1 VAKRFVTAILM
12 FAMLGAVLAGC
23 GQPKLGEGTA
33 AVVNGRTVTQDEL
46 NTRLK
51 IFELFFKQPMTD
63 TSSKQQVLDQMVR
76 DRLIRDEAAEAGVT
90 VTDDQVEAEM
100 GRFLGALDNQY
111 AGRDEVNKRLGELGL
126 TNDQLAAFLK
136 DFLVGQGM
144 VEKKKADVQVTDD
157 ELRAFYE
164 EKKETLYTYT
174 EEVTR
179 AAHVL
184 VPLDQA
190 DKAEE
195 IAAKAK
201 AGGNFAELA
210 KLYSVDQGTAKLGG
224 DLGYFTREDMVQE
237 FADAAFGTEPG
248 HTSDPVQ
255 SEFGWHIILVLDR
268 QPAGLLS
275 FEKAKDD
282 VSNRV
287 LADKQ
292 EKAYEQWLVQLEQ
305 NAKITKAPIT
315 G

>member
-1 VAKRFVTAILM
+1 MAKRFVAAILM

-23 GQPKLGEGTA
+23 GQPKLSEGTV
-33 AVVNGRTVTQDEL
+33 AVVNGRTVTQDDL

-76 DRLIRDEAAEAGVT
+76 DRLIRDQASEAGVT

-100 GRFLGALDNQY
+100 GRFLGALENQY

-126 TNDQLAAFLK
+126 TNEQIAAFLK
-136 DFLVGQGM
+136 DFLVGQSM
-144 VEKKKADVQVTDD
+144 VEKKKAEVTVTDD

-164 EKKETLYTYT
+164 EKKDTLYTYA

-184 VPLDQA
+184 VPLDQT
-190 DKAEE
+190 DKAKE

-201 AGGNFAELA
+201 AGGDFAELA
-210 KLYSVDQGTAKLGG
+210 RLYSVDPGTAKLGG
-224 DLGYFTREDMVQE
+224 DLGYFTRADMVKE
-237 FADAAFGTEPG
+237 FADAAFSIDPG
-248 HTSDPVQ
+248 RTSDPVQ
-255 SEFGWHIILVLDR
+255 TEFGWHIILVLDR
-268 QPAGLLS
+268 QPAGMLS
-275 FEKAKDD
+275 FDKAHDD
-282 VSNRV
+282 VKNRV

-292 EKAYEQWLVQLEQ
+292 EKAYEQWLTQLEQ
-305 NAKITKAPIT
+305 NAKITKATINS
-315 G
+315 

>member
-1 VAKRFVTAILM
+1 MAKRFVAAVLM

-23 GQPKLGEGTA
+23 GQPKLREGTV
-33 AVVNGRTVTQDEL
+33 AVVNGHTVTQDDL
-46 NTRLK
+46 NKRLK

-63 TSSKQQVLDQMVR
+63 TGAKQQVLDQMVR
-76 DRLIRDEAAEAGVT
+76 DRLIRDQAAAAGVN
-90 VTDDQVEAEM
+90 VTDDQVESEM

-111 AGRDEVNKRLGELGL
+111 AGRDEVNKRLSELGL
-126 TNDQLAAFLK
+126 TNDQIAAFLK

-144 VEKKKADVQVTDD
+144 VEKKKAEVQVTDD
-157 ELRAFYE
+157 ELRAFYN
-164 EKKETLYTYT
+164 EKKDSLYTYT

-210 KLYSVDQGTAKLGG
+210 KLYSVDEGTAKLGG
-224 DLGYFTREDMVQE
+224 DLGYFTRETMVKE
-237 FADAAFGTEPG
+237 FADAAFSIEPG
-248 HTSDPVQ
+248 RTSDPVQ
-255 SEFGWHIILVLDR
+255 TEFGWHIIAVLDR
-268 QPAGLLS
+268 QPAGLLT
-275 FEKAKDD
+275 FEKVQDD
-282 VSNRV
+282 VKNRA

-305 NAKITKAPIT
+305 NAKITKATIT